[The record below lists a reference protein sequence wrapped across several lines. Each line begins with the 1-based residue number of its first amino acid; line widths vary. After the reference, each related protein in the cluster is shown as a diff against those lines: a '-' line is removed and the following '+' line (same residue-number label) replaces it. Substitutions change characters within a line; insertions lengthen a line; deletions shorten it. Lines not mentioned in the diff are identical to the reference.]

1 MSDSGY
7 TSHTTISPAIL
18 YWGTPVAIVSTTN
31 PDNSPNLAPISS
43 IFWLGHRCIIGL
55 QSTSQTTQN
64 ILRTSQC
71 VINLPDDTMS
81 SSINALARTMG
92 TPDVPTDK
100 VGRGYRYVKD
110 KFGVAGLMEAKSD
123 LVEPPR
129 VKECPVQMEGEVV
142 KRFGLMEDM
151 DTEAARTFITLFE
164 VKILT
169 VHVWKGLVS
178 KEHANRID
186 ANKWRPMIMSFSRL
200 YGLKDGELEHSVLAE
215 IDEEKY
221 RVGDL

>member
-1 MSDSGY
+1 MSDSDF

-18 YWGTPVAIVSTTN
+18 YWGTPVALISTTN
-31 PDNSPNLAPISS
+31 PDYTPNLAPISS

-55 QSTSQTTQN
+55 ETISQTTKN

-81 SSINALARTMG
+81 SSINALARTTG
-92 TPDVPTDK
+92 TPDVPAGKAD
-100 VGRGYRYVKD
+100 RGYRYVKD
-110 KFGVAGLMEAKSD
+110 KFGVAGLTEAKSD
-123 LVEPPR
+123 LIEPPR
-129 VKECPVQMEGEVV
+129 VKECPVQMEGDVV
-142 KRFGLMEDM
+142 KSFGLMEDM
-151 DTEAARTFITLFE
+151 DTDALRMSITVFE
-164 VKILT
+164 VKILR

-186 ANKWRPMIMSFSRL
+186 ADKWRPMIMSFSRL